1 MCIFAHRLSEI
12 LEARGKRIGSLHT
25 VVVGTRRN
33 LPYGIPPLQII
44 RLKRAASGDCT
55 MSVTLSPEQLEAV
68 RIKFD
73 LDEEEMRQ
81 LKAALLAESQLR
93 LLLGRIP
100 GDRAVRMANGLFQ
113 MLLDADTETLTA
125 YDVDWDEM
133 RGEID
138 DETLEELSSPLG
150 MLEQRFHKESEPVAQ
165 AYDEAVLGLDRAYAE
180 NDRARKRLY
189 AGLALSL
196 LAHASAM
203 LASLS
208 LPADAAP
215 LIDAWNEYIE
225 QTRLEATELGRRDA
239 E

>member
-1 MCIFAHRLSEI
+1 MCIFARRLSEI
-12 LEARGKRIGSLHT
+12 LDARDKRIGSLHT

-55 MSVTLSPEQLEAV
+55 ISVTLSPEQLEAV

-100 GDRAVRMANGLFQ
+100 ADRAVRMATAIFH
-113 MLLDADTETLTA
+113 MLLDARTLDA
-125 YDVDWDEM
+125 FDVDLDEV
-133 RGEID
+133 RGGID
-138 DETLEELSSPLG
+138 DDSLADLSEPLAL
-150 MLEQRFHKESEPVAQ
+150 LEQRFHRELEPVGQ
-165 AYDEAVLGLDRAYAE
+165 VYDEAVLWLDRAYVE
-180 NDRARKRLY
+180 NEATRKRMY
-189 AGLALSL
+189 AEQASL
-196 LAHASAM
+196 LLTYVGTLVAR
-203 LASLS
+203 LS
-208 LPADAAP
+208 LPVEAAP
-215 LIDAWNEYIE
+215 LVDAWNGYIE
-225 QTRLEATELGRRDA
+225 QMRLEVVELEQRQA